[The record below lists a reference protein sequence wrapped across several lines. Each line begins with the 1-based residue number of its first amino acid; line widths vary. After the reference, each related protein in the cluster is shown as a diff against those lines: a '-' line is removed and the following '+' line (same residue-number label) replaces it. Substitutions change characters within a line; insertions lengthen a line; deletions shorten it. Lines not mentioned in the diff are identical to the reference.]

1 MIAIKL
7 SDTSFEYDIYS
18 LVKAFYPRQDVVFA
32 TEPNKDNLSYF
43 IVIDLVSDYS
53 DIIELYLYKKDADGK
68 LLETYHDTTNA
79 CFADRKDTKNILKR
93 LLYNCLVVKTGQK
106 LLWGTLNGIRPIK
119 IPRVMLEDKKSIDE
133 VRRYMRSTYLASEDK
148 IDLSIDIAEREI
160 ELMDGINPKDSYSIY
175 IGIPFCPTTCAYCSF
190 TSYSYN
196 IWKDKVDEY
205 LNALRRELIF
215 VADNLTEKTLTT
227 IYIGGGTPT
236 SLEEQ
241 YLDRLLTMI
250 EEYLPVCSLREYTIE
265 AGRPDSITLEKLD
278 IIRKHGIT
286 RISINPQTMN
296 TRTLKII
303 GRHHTPEDVRTSYES
318 ARELGFDNINMDII
332 VGLPGEDINDLE
344 YTLSEIRDMK
354 PDSLTVH
361 SLAIKRSARLNVEKE
376 DFEDYI
382 INNSEKHM
390 DLAMDVAKELDMKP
404 YYLYRQKN
412 MAGNLENIGFA
423 TKGHEGLY
431 NVLIMEEKQTIIAL
445 GAGGDCKYVV
455 PTDSDYTIRTGRTV
469 LRSENVKDPGLYI
482 DRIDEMIN
490 RKRQKLEEIG
500 WLRD

>member
-1 MIAIKL
+1 
-7 SDTSFEYDIYS
+7 
-18 LVKAFYPRQDVVFA
+18 
-32 TEPNKDNLSYF
+32 
-43 IVIDLVSDYS
+43 
-53 DIIELYLYKKDADGK
+53 
-68 LLETYHDTTNA
+68 
-79 CFADRKDTKNILKR
+79 
-93 LLYNCLVVKTGQK
+93 
-106 LLWGTLNGIRPIK
+106 
-119 IPRVMLEDKKSIDE
+119 
-133 VRRYMRSTYLASEDK
+133 
-148 IDLSIDIAEREI
+148 
-160 ELMDGINPKDSYSIY
+160 
-175 IGIPFCPTTCAYCSF
+175 
-190 TSYSYN
+190 
-196 IWKDKVDEY
+196 
-205 LNALRRELIF
+205 
-215 VADNLTEKTLTT
+215 
-227 IYIGGGTPT
+227 
-236 SLEEQ
+236 
-241 YLDRLLTMI
+241 
-250 EEYLPVCSLREYTIE
+250 
-265 AGRPDSITLEKLD
+265 
-278 IIRKHGIT
+278 
-286 RISINPQTMN
+286 
-296 TRTLKII
+296 
-303 GRHHTPEDVRTSYES
+303 
-318 ARELGFDNINMDII
+318 MDII

-469 LRSENVKDPGLYI
+469 TRSENVKDPGLYI